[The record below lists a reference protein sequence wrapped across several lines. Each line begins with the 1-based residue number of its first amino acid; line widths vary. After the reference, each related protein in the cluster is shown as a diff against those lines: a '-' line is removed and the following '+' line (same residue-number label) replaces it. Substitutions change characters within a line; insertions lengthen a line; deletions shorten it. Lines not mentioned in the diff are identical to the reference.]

1 MKALT
6 SLLLSHFSIV
16 KLLTMLKNIYRKEA
30 IEYKKIHWKGKA
42 LLLAGIPAWLV
53 TLLASLFLIAL
64 VLSLIFCTF
73 TQRIDVRGEVIT
85 LPHSVNVFAPQQGFV
100 VNQHVKVGDIVN
112 KGQPLYELDVSR
124 NTINGNVSA
133 AQIEVINEKIA
144 NAEDIISKLM
154 RNKSETLTALEKQI
168 KTTSAS
174 LAETNRMLA
183 TTQVGLNKMFTNLSS
198 YDKYL
203 KDGLITKDQY
213 NYQHSLYFQQQSAYQ
228 SLVTQKMQLESQL
241 TQTNSDKITK
251 AADFDNQISSQHNQI
266 NDYKNQLVESNANGN
281 LIIKATTNGKIE
293 SLAVTKG
300 QMVENGSS
308 LAQIKPTGDIEYYLI
323 LWLPNNTI
331 PYVKPGDTINIRYDA
346 FPADKFGQFPGK
358 VISISSVPASRQ
370 EMAEYTNVNN
380 GTSQQELAL
389 YKAIIKIKDKTFSY
403 NGKTLTLSNG
413 LKAQAVVFLEERP
426 LYMWMFTPFY
436 KMTQSVSGPIDE

>member
-1 MKALT
+1 
-6 SLLLSHFSIV
+6 
-16 KLLTMLKNIYRKEA
+16 MLKNIYRKEA

-144 NAEDIISKLM
+144 NAEDIISKLTH
-154 RNKSETLTALEKQI
+154 NKAETLTALDKQI

-183 TTQVGLNKMFTNLSS
+183 TTQVGLNKMHTNLSS

-389 YKAIIKIKDKTFSY
+389 YKAIIKIKDKTFNY

-436 KMTQSVSGPIDE
+436 KMTQSVSGPIDA

>member
-1 MKALT
+1 
-6 SLLLSHFSIV
+6 
-16 KLLTMLKNIYRKEA
+16 MLKNIYRKEA
-30 IEYKKIHWKGKA
+30 IEYKKTHWKGKA
-42 LLLAGIPAWLV
+42 LLLAGIPAWLI
-53 TLLASLFLIAL
+53 TLLAFIFLIAL
-64 VLSLIFCTF
+64 VLSLIYCTF

-100 VNQHVKVGDIVN
+100 VNQHVKVGDIVK
-112 KGQPLYELDVSR
+112 KGQSLYELDISR
-124 NTINGNVSA
+124 NTVNGNVST

-144 NAEDIISKLM
+144 NAQDIISKLSH
-154 RNKSETLTALEKQI
+154 NKSETLSALDKQI
-168 KTTSAS
+168 KTTRDS
-174 LAETNRMLA
+174 LAETNRMLVN
-183 TTQVGLNKMFTNLSS
+183 TQAGLKKMHNNLAS

-203 KDGLITKDQY
+203 KDGMITKDQY
-213 NYQHSLYFQQQSAYQ
+213 NYQHSLYFQQQIAYQ
-228 SLVTQKMQLESQL
+228 SLVSQKMQLESQL
-241 TQTNSDKITK
+241 TQTNSDKVTK

-266 NDYKNQLVESNANGN
+266 NDYKNQLVESNANSN
-281 LIIKATTNGKIE
+281 IIIKATTDGKIE

-308 LAQIKPTGDIEYYLI
+308 LAQIKPTGNVEYYLI

-358 VISISSVPASRQ
+358 VFSISSVPASRQ
-370 EMAEYTNVNN
+370 EMAEYTNVSI
-380 GTSQQELAL
+380 GTNQQELAL

>member
-1 MKALT
+1 
-6 SLLLSHFSIV
+6 
-16 KLLTMLKNIYRKEA
+16 MLKNIYRKEA

-53 TLLASLFLIAL
+53 TLLAFIFLIAI

-100 VNQHVKVGDIVN
+100 VNLHVKVGDIVK

-124 NTINGNVSA
+124 NTIGGNVSA

-144 NAEDIISKLM
+144 NAEDIISKLT
-154 RNKSETLTALEKQI
+154 RNKAETLAALEKQI

-174 LAETNRMLA
+174 LTETNRMLA
-183 TTQVGLNKMFTNLSS
+183 NTQVGLNKMHTNLAS

-241 TQTNSDKITK
+241 TQTSSDKITK

-358 VISISSVPASRQ
+358 VVSISSVPASRQ
-370 EMAEYTNVNN
+370 EMTEYTNVSN
-380 GTSQQELAL
+380 GTNQQELAL

>member
-1 MKALT
+1 
-6 SLLLSHFSIV
+6 
-16 KLLTMLKNIYRKEA
+16 MLKNIYRKEA

-389 YKAIIKIKDKTFSY
+389 YNAIIKIKDKTFSY

>member
-1 MKALT
+1 
-6 SLLLSHFSIV
+6 
-16 KLLTMLKNIYRKEA
+16 MLKNIYRKEA

-168 KTTSAS
+168 KTTSVS

-183 TTQVGLNKMFTNLSS
+183 TTQVGLNKMFTNSSS

-308 LAQIKPTGDIEYYLI
+308 LAQIKPIGDIEYYLI

-389 YKAIIKIKDKTFSY
+389 YKAIIKIKDKTFNY

-436 KMTQSVSGPIDE
+436 KMTQSVSGPIDA